1 MKKNNKFLFL
11 ICTALVYALANVV
24 LFLTLPDGRTS
35 SKVFWLVWTFMTP
48 VSLLA
53 TVGLFLWCT
62 RKSGNDFVS
71 LTICFYLIGI
81 FALAYFAVGFVFSY
95 LSWKSIVLPLILE
108 LCITVAFIVSA
119 IFFLRGGDYI
129 RAEEKL
135 VKEKVLTIRLLK
147 ADVDECE
154 SLAKSE
160 ALKSALQALSNDVRF
175 SDPMSHPS
183 LAGAESE
190 IFSLVAEIASKIKQ
204 GEEEGVEALVQDA
217 QNRLKARNARCLILK

>member
-1 MKKNNKFLFL
+1 MKKANKFLFL
-11 ICTALVYALANVV
+11 ICTALVYALANVI
-24 LFLTLPDGRTS
+24 LFLTVPDGKTS

-81 FALAYFAVGFVFSY
+81 FTAAYFAVGFFFAY
-95 LSWKSIVLPLILE
+95 LPWKNITLPLILD
-108 LCITVAFIVSA
+108 LAITVAFIVSV
-119 IFFLRGGDYI
+119 IYFLRGGEYV

-160 ALKSALQALSNDVRF
+160 SLKAALQALSNDVRF

-183 LAGAESE
+183 LAGAEGE

-204 GEEEGVEALVQDA
+204 GEEDGVETLVQDA

>member
-1 MKKNNKFLFL
+1 MKKANKFLFL
-11 ICTALVYALANVV
+11 ICTALVYALANVI
-24 LFLTLPDGRTS
+24 LFLTVPDGKTS
-35 SKVFWLVWTFMTP
+35 SKVFWLVWSFMTP

-53 TVGLFLWCT
+53 PVGLFLWCT

-81 FALAYFAVGFVFSY
+81 FTAAYFAVGFFFAY
-95 LSWKSIVLPLILE
+95 LPWKNITLPLILD
-108 LCITVAFIVSA
+108 LAITVAFIVSV
-119 IFFLRGGDYI
+119 IYFLRGGEYV

-160 ALKSALQALSNDVRF
+160 SLKAALQALSNDVRF
-175 SDPMSHPS
+175 SDPMSHPA
-183 LAGAESE
+183 LAGAEGE

-204 GEEEGVEALVQDA
+204 GEEDGVETLVQDA